1 MRLLLLLLFLVVIV
15 KLNDIIIGTLR
26 ETFDNNC
33 ITNITP
39 KIHVGISD
47 FFERDENGNIMID
60 SNGNAIYSDPEM
72 SADQWN
78 KTIETRVQNAII
90 DDMDALLKNPYDK
103 NYPFYYDS
111 LCTSNDYL
119 S

>member
-15 KLNDIIIGTLR
+15 KLYDIILGSLH

-33 ITNITP
+33 IVNITP
-39 KIHVGISD
+39 KIHLGISD
-47 FFERDENGNIMID
+47 FFERDENGDIVID
-60 SNGNAIYSDPEM
+60 SNGNAVYSDSEM
-72 SADQWN
+72 SDDQWE
-78 KTIETRVQNAII
+78 KTIETRVQDSII